1 MRSPAAGGW
10 RLQPRGSNSKLTKRL
25 IHNIRITLLC
35 AFVTLLVLRGTVG
48 VNRRLVHIATSS
60 HSHRAPPGTN
70 KAAEDIERI
79 LRDIRA
85 DADPDSDSDD
95 GDNTSSPATRY
106 YHDRGVAWSTANYS
120 LGPRVTRWN
129 SRRRRWLH
137 LNPGFPSRDALG
149 RPRVLL
155 ATAWPPGPCDTGR
168 AGDHFLLRATKNKI
182 DYCRLHSLELA
193 AHDMLTRVDGAL
205 GGGGGWGKLLLLRR
219 LMLAHPE
226 VEWLWWVDGDALVTD
241 MGFELPLSRYE
252 GAHLVVHGNHYLL
265 FQLRSWA
272 AASTGSFLIRNCQWS
287 LDLLDAWAVMAPR
300 GRARRDAGKLL
311 TATLHGRPEL
321 EADDQSALVHLL
333 ITEKERW
340 MEKVYLENEYYL
352 HGHWTG
358 VVDKY
363 EEVMEKHHSGYGDD
377 RWPFVTQ
384 FVGCKP
390 CIGGGR
396 PSKGGGGRPSRDGGG
411 GGNSGEEYPVDR
423 CARGM
428 ERAFNFADNQVLRL
442 LGFRHESLASAEV
455 RRVANRSANPLEAKE
470 EALSFLKKPK
480 DPAVQSHDVRK
491 NRKRKRRGK
500 RDSVLDR
507 MLKRLGLRP
516 ES

>member
-1 MRSPAAGGW
+1 MRSPAAGGC
-10 RLQPRGSNSKLTKRL
+10 RLQPRGNGSSTKLTKRL

-48 VNRRLVHIATSS
+48 VNRRLVHIAAAS

-70 KAAEDIERI
+70 KAANDIERI

-85 DADPDSDSDD
+85 DADADADPDSDD
-95 GDNTSSPATRY
+95 GDGNTSPPATGH

-129 SRRRRWLH
+129 ARRRRWLH
-137 LNPGFPSRDALG
+137 LNPGFPSRDARG

-155 ATAWPPGPCDTGR
+155 VTASPPGPCDSGP

-182 DYCRLHSLELA
+182 DYCRLHGLELA
-193 AHDMLTRVDGAL
+193 AHDMLARVDGEL
-205 GGGGGWGKLLLLRR
+205 GGGGGWGKLPVLRR
-219 LMLAHPE
+219 IMLAHPE
-226 VEWLWWVDGDALVTD
+226 VEWLWWVDGDTLVTD
-241 MGFELPLSRYE
+241 MGFELPLARYE

-265 FQLRSWA
+265 FQLRSWDA
-272 AASTGSFLIRNCQWS
+272 VSTGSFLIRNCQWS

-300 GRARRDAGKLL
+300 GRARRDAGELL
-311 TATLHGRPEL
+311 TATLHGRPAAL

-352 HGHWTG
+352 HGHWEG
-358 VVDKY
+358 IVDKY
-363 EEVMEKHHSGYGDD
+363 EEAMEKHHPGYGDD

-390 CIGGGR
+390 CIGGG
-396 PSKGGGGRPSRDGGG
+396 
-411 GGNSGEEYPVDR
+411 GNSSEEYPVDR

-455 RRVANRSANPLEAKE
+455 RRVANRSADPLEPKE
-470 EALSFLKKPK
+470 EALSFLKRPK
-480 DPAVQSHDVRK
+480 DPVVQSHDVRK

-507 MLKRLGLRP
+507 MLMRVGLRP

>member
-1 MRSPAAGGW
+1 MRSPAAAGW
-10 RLQPRGSNSKLTKRL
+10 RLQPRGSSSSSSKLTKRI

-35 AFVTLLVLRGTVG
+35 AFVTLLVLRSTVG
-48 VNRRLVHIATSS
+48 VNRRLVHIAAA
-60 HSHRAPPGTN
+60 SHREPPGT
-70 KAAEDIERI
+70 KDADDIERI
-79 LRDIRA
+79 LREIRA
-85 DADPDSDSDD
+85 DADPDGDD
-95 GDNTSSPATRY
+95 DDAGSMSTPDDTR

-129 SRRRRWLH
+129 AKRRRWLH
-137 LNPGFPSRDALG
+137 LNPSFPSRDARG

-155 ATAWPPGPCDTGR
+155 VTASPPGPCDTGP
-168 AGDHFLLRATKNKI
+168 AADHFLLKATKNKI
-182 DYCRLHSLELA
+182 DYCRLHGLELVHVTA
-193 AHDMLTRVDGAL
+193 RLD
-205 GGGGGWGKLLLLRR
+205 GGWGKLLVLRR

-226 VEWLWWVDGDALVTD
+226 VEWLWWVDGDALITD
-241 MGFELPLSRYE
+241 MGFELPLSHYE

-265 FQLRSWA
+265 FNLRSWA
-272 AASTGSFLIRNCQWS
+272 AVSTGSFLLRNCQWS

-311 TATLHGRPEL
+311 TATLHGRSDL

-352 HGHWTG
+352 HGHWAG
-358 VVDKY
+358 IVDKY
-363 EEVMEKHHSGYGDD
+363 EEVMEKHHPGYGDD

-384 FVGCKP
+384 FVGCKT
-390 CIGGGR
+390 CSGGGR
-396 PSKGGGGRPSRDGGG
+396 PSNKGGGKGKSVSGGRPSNKGGG
-411 GGNSGEEYPVDR
+411 KGKSGEEEYPVDR

-442 LGFRHESLASAEV
+442 LGFRHELLASAEA
-455 RRVANRSANPLEAKE
+455 RRLANRSADPLEAKE

-480 DPAVQSHDVRK
+480 DPVVTSHDVRK
-491 NRKRKRRGK
+491 NRKRKGK

-507 MLKRLGLRP
+507 ILTRLGWRP
-516 ES
+516 KF